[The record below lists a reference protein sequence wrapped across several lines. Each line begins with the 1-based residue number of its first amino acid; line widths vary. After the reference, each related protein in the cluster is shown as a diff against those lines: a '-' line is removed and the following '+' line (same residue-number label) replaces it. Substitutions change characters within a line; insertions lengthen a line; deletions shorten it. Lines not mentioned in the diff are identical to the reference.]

1 MAIERRA
8 FLTGIAAVG
17 AASLIPSDAARSQ
30 EIAPAPMHHYSK
42 PVIDAHFHWYPPE
55 FVDLIEKEGAAN
67 GVTNIKRNDKGE
79 LECVVP
85 GNHPYAPHAD
95 FRHDMTDINLML
107 KAMDDRHVDLSTLTQ
122 TNPHILWA
130 PPAFGLKLAQAIND
144 ASSALC
150 VKYPKR
156 FNAAITL
163 PMQDVNAS
171 LEDSTGRENFPAC
184 GLSTFL
190 KMFSVKISTTNRS
203 GRFMNAQKR

>member
-1 MAIERRA
+1 ML
-8 FLTGIAAVG
+8 FLAGIAAVG